1 MASTSWNDHGCIS
14 VSTLDT
20 LVEHDVLG
28 IVLFDIGAV
37 RVSKPV
43 FALNNAGHCGELS
56 LAPTSILEHD

>member
-28 IVLFDIGAV
+28 IVLSAITETMINDVTENKHGV
-37 RVSKPV
+37 QNR
-43 FALNNAGHCGELS
+43 
-56 LAPTSILEHD
+56 